1 CSREEHGGEKAA
13 ACTDWIRWW
22 HSQSGWA
29 SEEISNARGKETPCH
44 SGQRPPRVHSDPAP
58 HPCSNWTWRKEPYA
72 IPGTKNILDCK
83 CKHCCPSHTCTHT
96 HTAALH
102 THVHT
107 HTAALHTQAH
117 TNKHSRHTHQHPLT
131 SAFSPNTHTHT
142 GHTVTSE
149 VIVKY

>member
-83 CKHCCPSHTCTHT
+83 CKHCCTEGSLSLCDLQKEQRETWCTKDGYIGR
-96 HTAALH
+96 A
-102 THVHT
+102 
-107 HTAALHTQAH
+107 
-117 TNKHSRHTHQHPLT
+117 
-131 SAFSPNTHTHT
+131 
-142 GHTVTSE
+142 
-149 VIVKY
+149 